1 MDRAILEGHLAQAE
15 RHILESQ
22 RHVSRQREIVAE
34 LANDGHDFSS
44 AEDLLAQFETMLAA
58 HIDHRDRIRTELSEM
73 SSRKSPMRVYAPRN
87 NISQAQG
94 HLAAHALQPRM
105 WSPNL

>member
-1 MDRAILEGHLAQAE
+1 MDRAVLERHLAQAE

-58 HIDHRDRIRTELSEM
+58 HIDHRDRIRTELSEF
-73 SSRKSPMRVYAPRN
+73 SSHP
-87 NISQAQG
+87 
-94 HLAAHALQPRM
+94 
-105 WSPNL
+105 